1 MVGLNLRKNRSI
13 ILEENFRPKNF
24 LLKISTDLF
33 SGFHQ
38 IPTTLAARKKLAVIT
53 DFGQYTWRRMP
64 MGAKNCPATFQRMMN
79 ECFCQMP
86 LSSLVIYLDDI
97 VCHSRSMEEHLS
109 KLEELFTL
117 LRKHNLHIRADK
129 TVLTTNEVNFCGY
142 RVKDGTKFLNCD
154 KVKAVQS
161 LAY

>member
-1 MVGLNLRKNRSI
+1 
-13 ILEENFRPKNF
+13 
-24 LLKISTDLF
+24 
-33 SGFHQ
+33 
-38 IPTTLAARKKLAVIT
+38 
-53 DFGQYTWRRMP
+53 

-79 ECFCQMP
+79 ECFRQMP
-86 LSSLVIYLDDI
+86 PSSLVIYLDDI

-109 KLEELFTL
+109 KLEELSAL

-154 KVKAVQS
+154 KVKTVQS
-161 LAY
+161 LKIPTSAKEAQQIFGLLNYHRQFIPHFAKTAAPITKTYNSKKRFSWPR